1 MGRRKSA
8 CAFGLVA
15 LLTVASPRLAH
26 AQSPAQITQAKQ
38 WFAEGVSLESR
49 EKWTEALVFF
59 RRASLVK
66 MTPQLAYHLGVCEG
80 RSGAFVEALSSL
92 ARASELARS
101 ANVPTVDSAAKEEA
115 EFVRSRT
122 PTLELSVRAGD
133 TLTRLAIDGEQ
144 VAVDAASAPLPMNA
158 GNHEVV
164 AEFPTGT
171 VKKSIALHV
180 KEAARMLLEAPPGLS
195 AVPLVL
201 IGTGGAAVV
210 GGVIFYAL
218 ARSRITFLDAQ
229 CTANRTCDSS
239 KLDLHDAVD
248 SGKTYSALS
257 ATLLTLGVVGMATGG
272 GLMILGHKSA
282 GPNAQLSPTA
292 GGAVITGRF

>member
-1 MGRRKSA
+1 MGRRKGA

-15 LLTVASPRLAH
+15 LLTVASPQLVH
-26 AQSPAQITQAKQ
+26 AQSPSQITQAKQ
-38 WFAEGVSLESR
+38 WFAEGVSLENR
-49 EKWTEALVFF
+49 EKWTEALVLF
-59 RRASLVK
+59 RRASTVK
-66 MTPQLAYHLGVCEG
+66 MTPQLAFHLGLCEG

-101 ANVPTVDSAAKEEA
+101 ANVPTVDTAAKEEA
-115 EFVRSRT
+115 DFVRSRM

-144 VAVDAASAPLPMNA
+144 VAVAAASAPLPMNA
-158 GNHEVV
+158 GDHEVV

-171 VKKSIALHV
+171 VKKSITLHV
-180 KEAARMLLEAPPGLS
+180 KEAARMPLEAPAGLS

-201 IGTGGAAVV
+201 IGAGGAAVV

-218 ARSRITFLDAQ
+218 ARSRITFLDAR

-239 KLDLHDAVD
+239 KPDLHDAVD

-257 ATLLTLGVVGMATGG
+257 ATLLTVGVVAMATGG
-272 GLMILGHKSA
+272 GLMIVGHKSS
-282 GPNAQLSPTA
+282 GPNAQISPTA
-292 GGAVITGRF
+292 GGAAITGRF